1 MKRSRAFP
9 IARLGI
15 IGGGQLGRML
25 VRKAHQL
32 GCHTTVLDP
41 TPDSPAGQLA
51 DHQVVAGFFDRRGIA
66 EVVSASDLSTFE
78 LEGIDAAYLC
88 ELADAGH
95 RILPDP
101 RLLLTIQDKYLQKRR
116 LSELGLPGA
125 AFERVDQP
133 SPEAFTA
140 FGYPLVQKARRGGYD
155 GKGVVV
161 LRNESDYARH
171 LPVSSILERLVPIHK
186 ELAVLVARNPSGQ
199 TAVYPVCEM
208 VFVGEANVLDM
219 LVAPAELP
227 AEQMAKARQLAV
239 DCIAALGG
247 TGVFG
252 VEMFLTPSGELLIN
266 EISPRTH
273 NSGHYT
279 MEACMTDQFEQHLRA
294 IMDLPLGDT
303 RQYMPAALVNLLGEP
318 GHSGTPAVLGLEEV
332 LALSGVSVHWYGKNH
347 TAPYRKMGHVTVMDP
362 DLSRARQKAMQVK
375 ELLRIVAQP
384 SE

>member
-1 MKRSRAFP
+1 MKKARAFP
-9 IARLGI
+9 IASIGI

-51 DHQVVAGFFDRRGIA
+51 GRQIVAGFFDRRGIA
-66 EVVSASDLSTFE
+66 EVVRTSDLSTFE
-78 LEGIDAAYLC
+78 LEAIDAAYLC
-88 ELADAGH
+88 QLADEGH

-101 RLLLTIQDKYLQKRR
+101 RLLLTIQDKYLQKCR

-125 AFERVDQP
+125 AYVEVEQP
-133 SPEAFTA
+133 SAEAFAA

-161 LRNESDYARH
+161 LRSEKDFSRH
-171 LPVSSILERLVPIHK
+171 LPVPSILERLVPIHK

-219 LVAPAELP
+219 LVAPADLP
-227 AEQMAKARQLAV
+227 TEQLIRAQELAV
-239 DCIAALGG
+239 KCIAALGG

-252 VEMFLTPSGELLIN
+252 VEMFLTPEGELLIN

-294 IMDLPLGDT
+294 ILDLPLGDT
-303 RQYMPAALVNLLGEP
+303 CQLMPAALVNLLGEP
-318 GHSGTPAVLGLEEV
+318 GHSGSPAVLGLDEV
-332 LALSGVSVHWYGKNH
+332 LALSGVSVHWYGKNN
-347 TAPYRKMGHVTVMDP
+347 TAPYRKMGHVTVLDP
-362 DLSRARQKAMQVK
+362 DPARAREKAMQVK
-375 ELLRIVAQP
+375 DILRIVSQT
-384 SE
+384 